1 MTVTSFT
8 LVQHLIII
16 SKFVCYFQSCLVVFF
31 QYPEMKSH
39 VRRLISDQRHEVCS
53 PLYWKYGHFLRML
66 ILCYVFTPKTE
77 KPRQQCSI
85 IHIAS
90 TNECQKC
97 YPHVRWRLESALI
110 KAKWLK
116 ALEHIKVSLV
126 NLCKVSKSIVSPQNG
141 MPDHQKVPLPP
152 PPPPHL
158 LPGLVV
164 RLSWRV
170 FITHFNS
177 LREESLQCL
186 IQTQTDPCRSQTCI
200 FWCEFQWTNFKST
213 VSFCNSHLLLLWYC
227 QAFNLNHVLFV
238 EKSSACP
245 NQGS

>member
-1 MTVTSFT
+1 MCGKAYTWQKRLDKQILCKSSWSHFKTSCWSKHFRTVFTSFVVT
-8 LVQHLIII
+8 YMYHMSNCGLYPINDWVCRLIVYNYVFDLQRSNLSNLTCYIPLWLSHHLHCLVQHLIII

-97 YPHVRWRLESALI
+97 YPHVRWRR
-110 KAKWLK
+110 
-116 ALEHIKVSLV
+116 VCT
-126 NLCKVSKSIVSPQNG
+126 NKS
-141 MPDHQKVPLPP
+141 
-152 PPPPHL
+152 
-158 LPGLVV
+158 
-164 RLSWRV
+164 
-170 FITHFNS
+170 
-177 LREESLQCL
+177 
-186 IQTQTDPCRSQTCI
+186 
-200 FWCEFQWTNFKST
+200 
-213 VSFCNSHLLLLWYC
+213 
-227 QAFNLNHVLFV
+227 
-238 EKSSACP
+238 
-245 NQGS
+245 